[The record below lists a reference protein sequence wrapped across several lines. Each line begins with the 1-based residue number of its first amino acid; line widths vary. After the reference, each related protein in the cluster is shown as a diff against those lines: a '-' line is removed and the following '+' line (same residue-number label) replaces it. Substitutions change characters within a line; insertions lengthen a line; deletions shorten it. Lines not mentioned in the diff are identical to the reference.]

1 MTKFEELMNIIAG
14 NKRKQNNNRNE
25 LDNYDNQLEV
35 AGSESS
41 KTSLL
46 SCGDDDIDG
55 SIIP

>member
-1 MTKFEELMNIIAG
+1 MNIIAG
-14 NKRKQNNNRNE
+14 NKRKQNNSRNE

-41 KTSLL
+41 KMPLL